1 MVSNKGLSLTSL
13 LSGLYNCFYLLPATL
28 TSQGA
33 EKRFLNLFCLAMDV
47 LPTQASSV
55 PCERLFLSGKETYTA
70 CRNRIQPKLM
80 EALQALKLLS
90 RNGSLNFTEHLLD
103 RFCPL
108 EDNFLEVCEVLEAV
122 YDMEG
127 AS

>member
-1 MVSNKGLSLTSL
+1 
-13 LSGLYNCFYLLPATL
+13 
-28 TSQGA
+28 
-33 EKRFLNLFCLAMDV
+33 MDV

-70 CRNRIQPKLM
+70 RCNRIQPKLM

-90 RNGSLNFTEHLLD
+90 RNGLLNLTKHLLD
-103 RFCPL
+103 RFCL
-108 EDNFLEVCEVLEAV
+108 LDDNLLEVCEVLEAV